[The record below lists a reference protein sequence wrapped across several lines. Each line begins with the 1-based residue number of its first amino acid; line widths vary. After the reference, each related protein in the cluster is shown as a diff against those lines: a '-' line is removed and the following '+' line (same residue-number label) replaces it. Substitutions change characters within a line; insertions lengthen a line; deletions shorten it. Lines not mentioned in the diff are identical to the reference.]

1 MNINQLV
8 NDKKDTLAASN
19 KPLNQGVGPD
29 LIEVLATRKLLEE
42 KQAAARDMAM
52 KQEQT
57 GGTIAEQQEQKLL
70 GLTQKEIAN
79 QTGGILAQ
87 RAQQPQQKKPQQG
100 GIMGAMGGGKPPMG
114 GAPRPPMGG
123 MPSAMG
129 GARPPMM
136 ASGGIVGY
144 AKGGD
149 VNAAVAIA
157 QRQIQALG
165 GTTDASSPE
174 YQAKLQ
180 KIMQTLTAQSSPE
193 EKDAVQ
199 KVLVDAGLKA
209 GPADKVRSG
218 AYVDDDYVFPK
229 DRKGKDTSAAGF
241 YGDLFNFSTG
251 LPKDADRE
259 EAKQRINRARGSQF
273 GGAGSPASGEQVQ
286 RQVDERGGMAIV
298 DQAMMLGGIGAV
310 KQIVANA
317 GKKYGPKVV
326 NYAKQTLSKGK
337 DFART
342 PASKPKFK
350 MGADGKPVMT
360 APGQAAS
367 LNTGNLTG
375 AGLGLGGI
383 AYGADAVMGGTK
395 PPTADMGGAGVLR
408 PKTDPNTISAAE
420 NAGIDAEIAAQQK
433 GPTVDDAK
441 TFVRDQYNKEA
452 AGGPQIGGDQEFD
465 FSANPNTSKT
475 QVSDKLGDAFNK
487 KVDDRISQDPA
498 KERDAISL
506 AGRFETD
513 QRVGGLK
520 DLYSQRME
528 EKERLANDPH
538 AQYKRRMANIFAT
551 RGAKG
556 QAYRQNVLDS
566 QNKDIN
572 LINQRIG
579 DFVSTTNTEVNLMK
593 EVDAR
598 AAKAYEVGMTD
609 VAKAMELRAGV
620 AKDNLSVYQKDIE
633 LQQGKLTQEADA
645 KIRAKVNYN
654 YAEAN
659 RISRES
665 NDREAISDL
674 VETLSEIQVEE
685 MEQANKI
692 LDVEER
698 KVAVDK
704 LATEHAK
711 LYLSLQVA
719 ALNRLRK
726 LTNIDEMIGG
736 DDGDEA
742 EYSAAE
748 TDAFN
753 KQMNQ

>member
-1 MNINQLV
+1 
-8 NDKKDTLAASN
+8 
-19 KPLNQGVGPD
+19 
-29 LIEVLATRKLLEE
+29 
-42 KQAAARDMAM
+42 
-52 KQEQT
+52 
-57 GGTIAEQQEQKLL
+57 
-70 GLTQKEIAN
+70 
-79 QTGGILAQ
+79 
-87 RAQQPQQKKPQQG
+87 
-100 GIMGAMGGGKPPMG
+100 MGAMGGGKPPMG

-129 GARPPMM
+129 GAPRPMMGGMPSALGGAPRPMM

-144 AKGGD
+144 ANGGD

-165 GTTDASSPE
+165 GTTDSSSPE

-193 EKDAVQ
+193 EKDAVK
-199 KVLVDAGLKA
+199 KVLVDAGLKT
-209 GPADKVRSG
+209 GPTDKIRSG
-218 AYVDDDYVFPK
+218 AYADDGYVFPE
-229 DRKGKDTSAAGF
+229 DRKGEDTSAAGV
-241 YGDLFNFSTG
+241 S
-251 LPKDADRE
+251 DADRE
-259 EAKQRINRARGSQF
+259 KLKQHKNYNMGSPF
-273 GGAGSPASGEQVQ
+273 GGGAGSPAHGDLITKQI
-286 RQVDERGGMAIV
+286 DERGGMAIV
-298 DQAMMLGGIGAV
+298 DQAMMLGGLGAV
-310 KQIVANA
+310 KQIIANA
-317 GKKYGPKVV
+317 GKKYGPKVI
-326 NYAKQTLSKGK
+326 NYAKQKLAKGK

-342 PASKPKFK
+342 PASKPKYK

-367 LNTGNLTG
+367 PNVGNLTG
-375 AGLGLGGI
+375 ATLGLGGL

-408 PKTDPNTISAAE
+408 PETDQKSVDQKL
-420 NAGIDAEIAAQQK
+420 IDDTNRDAIAQYGSK
-433 GPTVDDAK
+433 DGPTVDDAK
-441 TFVRDQYNKEA
+441 AFVRDQYNKEA
-452 AGGPQIGGDQEFD
+452 AGGPQIGGAQEFD
-465 FSANPNTSKT
+465 FSADPNTSKT

-566 QNKDIN
+566 QNKDMN

-620 AKDNLSVYQKDIE
+620 AKDNLSVYQKDVE
-633 LQQGKLTQEADA
+633 LQQDKLTQEADA

-654 YAEAN
+654 YEEAN
-659 RISRES
+659 RIARES
-665 NDREAISDL
+665 NDRQAISDL

-698 KVAVDK
+698 KVAVAK
-704 LATEHAK
+704 LATEHAR
-711 LYLSLQVA
+711 LYLSLQIA

-726 LTNIDEMIGG
+726 LTNIDGMIGG
-736 DDGDEA
+736 DDGDKTD
-742 EYSAAE
+742 YSAAE

>member
-1 MNINQLV
+1 M
-8 NDKKDTLAASN
+8 
-19 KPLNQGVGPD
+19 
-29 LIEVLATRKLLEE
+29 
-42 KQAAARDMAM
+42 
-52 KQEQT
+52 
-57 GGTIAEQQEQKLL
+57 
-70 GLTQKEIAN
+70 
-79 QTGGILAQ
+79 
-87 RAQQPQQKKPQQG
+87 
-100 GIMGAMGGGKPPMG
+100 
-114 GAPRPPMGG
+114 
-123 MPSAMG
+123 
-129 GARPPMM
+129 
-136 ASGGIVGY
+136 
-144 AKGGD
+144 
-149 VNAAVAIA
+149 
-157 QRQIQALG
+157 
-165 GTTDASSPE
+165 
-174 YQAKLQ
+174 
-180 KIMQTLTAQSSPE
+180 
-193 EKDAVQ
+193 
-199 KVLVDAGLKA
+199 DAGLKT

-218 AYVDDDYVFPK
+218 AYAGEGYVFPK
-229 DRKGKDTSAAGF
+229 DRKGEDTSAAGV
-241 YGDLFNFSTG
+241 S
-251 LPKDADRE
+251 DADRE
-259 EAKQRINRARGSQF
+259 KLKQHKNYNMGSPF
-273 GGAGSPASGEQVQ
+273 GGGAGSPAHGDLIKKQI
-286 RQVDERGGMAIV
+286 DERGGMAIV
-298 DQAMMLGGIGAV
+298 DQAMMLGGLGAV

-326 NYAKQTLSKGK
+326 NYAKQKLAKGK

-342 PASKPKFK
+342 PASKPKYK

-367 LNTGNLTG
+367 PNVGNLTG
-375 AGLGLGGI
+375 AGIGIGGL

-395 PPTADMGGAGVLR
+395 DMGGAGVLR
-408 PKTDPNTISAAE
+408 PETDPKSLDQKLIADTNR
-420 NAGIDAEIAAQQK
+420 DATAQYGSK
-433 GPTVDDAK
+433 DGPSGDPTVDDAK
-441 TFVRDQYNKEA
+441 AFVRDQYNKEA
-452 AGGPQIGGDQEFD
+452 AGGPQIGGAQEFD
-465 FSANPNTSKT
+465 FSADPNTSKT

-487 KVDDRISQDPA
+487 KVDDRIDQDPA

-520 DLYSQRME
+520 DLYSQRMG

-620 AKDNLSVYQKDIE
+620 AKDNLSVYQKDVE

-665 NDREAISDL
+665 NDRQAISDL

-736 DDGDEA
+736 DEGDGP
-742 EYSAAE
+742 EYSTAE